1 MRGITPL
8 VPRGFRK
15 PKPWSPTYY
24 GLGRPVTVRAL
35 AEFLRCEATRPAYV
49 LWLFARDWGMGHWG
63 WGWLLASTTADNN
76 GTRFRNRGCHCWH
89 LRFRPALCRCAPLL
103 LARIR
108 QRAPIIWSR
117 WSPVLQ
123 RDSVVCSS
131 CSTASSAFS
140 FKLHW
145 VCISSAVP
153 VLALRFSLFDS
164 RSRPARPWIVLER
177 CDLFGVVGC
186 LLVEGGWGG
195 VIALVAMSVWWISR
209 PRR

>member
-1 MRGITPL
+1 
-8 VPRGFRK
+8 
-15 PKPWSPTYY
+15 
-24 GLGRPVTVRAL
+24 
-35 AEFLRCEATRPAYV
+35 
-49 LWLFARDWGMGHWG
+49 MGHWG
-63 WGWLLASTTADNN
+63 WGWLLASTTADTN
-76 GTRFRNRGCHCWH
+76 GTRFRNRGCHCLH

-164 RSRPARPWIVLER
+164 RSRPARPWIVR
-177 CDLFGVVGC
+177 CDLFDVVC
-186 LLVEGGWGG
+186 CVPVVGGWGG
-195 VIALVAMSVWWISR
+195 VIALAAMSEWWISR